1 MQKESI
7 IHNRKLYK
15 RNRLMEILRCST
27 QNLSRFDLKKMS
39 GYSMS
44 SVLDLTKEMI
54 EEGLIYEEECEEAR
68 VGRKPAW
75 LKINPLGGF
84 YVGLE
89 FNAQYMNCVAMDLLG
104 NILSKCT
111 RKTVQEGTVHQ
122 VKAET
127 IICQIKKMLENALA
141 ELPDRNKVIGIGL
154 GAPGY
159 VDQENGISY
168 SYSRIPAWKN
178 IFLRDIIEEE
188 FGIPCHI
195 QNNVSVM
202 TLAYKWLYYNGNSSD
217 FIFISIRTGIR
228 MVTISNNRLVSGK
241 DGFAGELGHIKVSE
255 GGRICTCGRY
265 GCLNSEISDTAIVSK
280 IQEGFG
286 VGHFQRILE
295 IAGGDEG
302 KVSIADYVR
311 AVREG
316 DADAIQLMRMTA
328 RILGR
333 ALALVVNILAPGEV
347 VLSGEQFGIGEEFL
361 HEIRMTLKEE
371 AIVQNY
377 KNLRIKKSDFG
388 REIGAIG
395 AASMVMEQYFSYQ
408 DMEV

>member
-286 VGHFQRILE
+286 WDI
-295 IAGGDEG
+295 
-302 KVSIADYVR
+302 
-311 AVREG
+311 
-316 DADAIQLMRMTA
+316 
-328 RILGR
+328 
-333 ALALVVNILAPGEV
+333 
-347 VLSGEQFGIGEEFL
+347 
-361 HEIRMTLKEE
+361 
-371 AIVQNY
+371 
-377 KNLRIKKSDFG
+377 
-388 REIGAIG
+388 
-395 AASMVMEQYFSYQ
+395 FSAFWK
-408 DMEV
+408 

>member
-1 MQKESI
+1 M
-7 IHNRKLYK
+7 
-15 RNRLMEILRCST
+15 
-27 QNLSRFDLKKMS
+27 
-39 GYSMS
+39 
-44 SVLDLTKEMI
+44 
-54 EEGLIYEEECEEAR
+54 IYEEECEEAR

-361 HEIRMTLKEE
+361 HEIRMTLEG
-371 AIVQNY
+371 
-377 KNLRIKKSDFG
+377 RSDCTELQKPENQKVRFRKG
-388 REIGAIG
+388 NRCHWSCIHGNGAIFFLSG
-395 AASMVMEQYFSYQ
+395 YGSIVRCFRSFIQLWLF
-408 DMEV
+408 

>member
-1 MQKESI
+1 M
-7 IHNRKLYK
+7 
-15 RNRLMEILRCST
+15 
-27 QNLSRFDLKKMS
+27 
-39 GYSMS
+39 
-44 SVLDLTKEMI
+44 
-54 EEGLIYEEECEEAR
+54 
-68 VGRKPAW
+68 
-75 LKINPLGGF
+75 
-84 YVGLE
+84 
-89 FNAQYMNCVAMDLLG
+89 
-104 NILSKCT
+104 
-111 RKTVQEGTVHQ
+111 
-122 VKAET
+122 
-127 IICQIKKMLENALA
+127 
-141 ELPDRNKVIGIGL
+141 
-154 GAPGY
+154 
-159 VDQENGISY
+159 
-168 SYSRIPAWKN
+168 
-178 IFLRDIIEEE
+178 
-188 FGIPCHI
+188 
-195 QNNVSVM
+195 
-202 TLAYKWLYYNGNSSD
+202 
-217 FIFISIRTGIR
+217 
-228 MVTISNNRLVSGK
+228 
-241 DGFAGELGHIKVSE
+241 
-255 GGRICTCGRY
+255 
-265 GCLNSEISDTAIVSK
+265 
-280 IQEGFG
+280 
-286 VGHFQRILE
+286 GHFQRILE